1 MPGASAGACGA
12 ATPGERKHA
21 PLGSNLGARFGKPA
35 GHRVLRIER
44 HTTSLPHDFFFSS
57 AKEAVNYGFVSLD
70 QRTYLL
76 PAGTEN
82 ATCMSGSGTCTRN
95 VIEFHGYRPL
105 TADAQARF

>member
-1 MPGASAGACGA
+1 VPQSASDWVLSSPDGRRQTAAYAG
-12 ATPGERKHA
+12 TVWIDKE
-21 PLGSNLGARFGKPA
+21 N
-35 GHRVLRIER
+35 HRVLRIER

-76 PAGTEN
+76 PAGAEN
-82 ATCMSGSGTCTRN
+82 ATCMSGSGTCTRK